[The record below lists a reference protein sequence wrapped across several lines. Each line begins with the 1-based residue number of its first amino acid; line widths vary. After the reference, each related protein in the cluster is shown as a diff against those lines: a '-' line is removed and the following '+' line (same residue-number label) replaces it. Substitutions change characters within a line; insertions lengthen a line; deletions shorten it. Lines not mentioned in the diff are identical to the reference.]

1 MSTQPSHI
9 CTAVLKA
16 VAIAI
21 AAASPA
27 KADGAPVTPVVD
39 PKANFHETGR
49 FGVLGALTE
58 DMWKGGA
65 VYEHE
70 HFEVQLLAH
79 AGFEGKHDR
88 DVHLIAKVG
97 GRIPLGTLNYLALG
111 GEVGTHVGS
120 KEADKALNGGYTVG
134 PYVSLQRYFAATP
147 VMLNLWVNPVRFD
160 RVATVD
166 STGEK
171 TAYNAYRVFQAGG
184 FGIAYLF

>member
-1 MSTQPSHI
+1 MSQPSHLLSTLL
-9 CTAVLKA
+9 TAVAFTLS
-16 VAIAI
+16 
-21 AAASPA
+21 AADPAQAEPSAS
-27 KADGAPVTPVVD
+27 APPVD
-39 PKANFHETGR
+39 PKASFRETGR

-58 DMWKGGA
+58 DMWKGGG
-65 VYEHE
+65 VYEQQ

-79 AGFEGKHDR
+79 VGIEGKHDR

-120 KEADKALNGGYTVG
+120 KEAGVAVNGGYTLG

-160 RVATVD
+160 RIATVD
-166 STGEK
+166 GAGEK
-171 TAYNAYRVFQAGG
+171 SAYNAYRILQAGG